1 MVLKGSKGWVILM
14 SKYTT
19 EVRFI
24 CENYAGKQ
32 ESVDGMEVNDVIA
45 LALPKI
51 FDFDFPIYDESYRN
65 VLETKII
72 KHYYT
77 REIGLETVGL
87 WKLKLETKMNE
98 IMPFYNN
105 LYKVAGVEFNPF
117 GNVDITTRR
126 LSEDEGNRNELGKNT
141 GTETTDSAGTN
152 NITETTDNRTTI
164 NNTNNHNYQDNIND
178 FDNYSDT
185 PQGGLTGVS
194 QLRYL
199 TNARNINGDHRG
211 DSTTTDSGTNVMDGS
226 RVSDGSSSDHST
238 VTRNL
243 QNDFDSNYTDTRK
256 YVEHV
261 MGKNGGLSYVE
272 LIDKYA
278 DVLGGVDMMVI
289 NSLGELFMNLW

>member
-19 EVRFI
+19 ELRYI
-24 CENYAGKQ
+24 CENYAAEQ
-32 ESVDGMEVNDVIA
+32 ESVDGMGVSDVIA

-51 FDFDFPIYDESYRN
+51 FDFDFPIYDESYRS
-65 VLETKII
+65 VIETKII

-105 LYKVAGVEFNPF
+105 LYKVAGEEFNPF
-117 GNVDITTRR
+117 GNVDLVTKR
-126 LSEDEGNRNELGKNT
+126 LSEDEGDRNELGKNT
-141 GTETTDSAGTN
+141 GTETTDTTGNTSTN
-152 NITETTDNRTTI
+152 ENVDSTNTTR
-164 NNTNNHNYQDNIND
+164 NTQTHEYRDNIND

-199 TNARNINGDHRG
+199 TNARNIVGDHYG
-211 DSTTTDSGTNVMDGS
+211 DNSTTDNGSNTLDSTRTVNGN
-226 RVSDGSSSDHST
+226 SSDNST
-238 VTRNL
+238 LTRNL
-243 QNDFDSNYTDTRK
+243 QNNVDTSYTDTRK

-261 MGKNGGLSYVE
+261 IGKNGGLSYVE
-272 LIDKYA
+272 LVDKYA